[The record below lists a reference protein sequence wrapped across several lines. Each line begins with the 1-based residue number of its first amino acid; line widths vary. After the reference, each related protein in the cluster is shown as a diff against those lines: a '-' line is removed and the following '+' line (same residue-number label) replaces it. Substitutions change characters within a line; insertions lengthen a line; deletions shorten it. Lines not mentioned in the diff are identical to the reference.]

1 MNETPCRLSRNL
13 AAPEYLCLVDVT
25 NFCTDGD
32 GVIAHV
38 GSYVNNGRFHTAET
52 LHCTVKSSWSILPF
66 LDTTL
71 AIPSAEV
78 GAEADDLENVHAQT

>member
-32 GVIAHV
+32 EVIAPV
-38 GSYVNNGRFHTAET
+38 GSYANNG
-52 LHCTVKSSWSILPF
+52 ILGF
-66 LDTTL
+66 QEQLSVIL
-71 AIPSAEV
+71 R
-78 GAEADDLENVHAQT
+78 

>member
-1 MNETPCRLSRNL
+1 MTFLVPLIRETHRNGYFIPKQ
-13 AAPEYLCLVDVT
+13 AEK
-25 NFCTDGD
+25 NGD
-32 GVIAHV
+32 ISQQKVV
-38 GSYVNNGRFHTAET
+38 RVNGRFHTAET